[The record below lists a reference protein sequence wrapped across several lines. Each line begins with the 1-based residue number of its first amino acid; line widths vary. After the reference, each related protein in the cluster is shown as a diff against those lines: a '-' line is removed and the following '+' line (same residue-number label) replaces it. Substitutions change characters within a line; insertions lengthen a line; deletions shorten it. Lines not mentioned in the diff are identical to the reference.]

1 MSKSIPGNHSLDP
14 DRTQISTVSERYSYA
29 IAVSDCYDKDSQ
41 FTPVHSFRGTTHN
54 TLSTDELADDVT
66 KLRHY
71 DKNFSGRPWVDFTLV
86 VQSVDRQNSGGP
98 QVESLTGSAGLPS

>member
-1 MSKSIPGNHSLDP
+1 MASG
-14 DRTQISTVSERYSYA
+14 
-29 IAVSDCYDKDSQ
+29 
-41 FTPVHSFRGTTHN
+41 RGTTHN

-71 DKNFSGRPWVDFTLV
+71 DKNFSGWPWVDFTLV
-86 VQSVDRQNSGGP
+86 VHSMDRQNSGGP